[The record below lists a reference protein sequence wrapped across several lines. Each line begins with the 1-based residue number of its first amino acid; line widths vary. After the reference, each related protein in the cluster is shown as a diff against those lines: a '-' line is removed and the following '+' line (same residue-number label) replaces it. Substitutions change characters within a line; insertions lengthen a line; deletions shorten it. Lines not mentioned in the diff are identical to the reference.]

1 MKGVSTCVLCGV
13 GVIIME
19 GRSNL
24 KPAGSQCVG

>member
-19 GRSNL
+19 GRNNL
-24 KPAGSQCVG
+24 VSLQVLSA